1 MKIYINLILKV
12 ISIIVVIFWFYS
24 FQQEYIYKSKI
35 LVFGK
40 EFNNEYIELYNN
52 DSLIYKDTIRIDPSV
67 DVEWFEIIGTEPEV
81 TIKSSKT
88 YKTVKLNKNFRN
100 FFVKKNTFLF
110 DFIYLK
116 KSNEILQYD

>member
-88 YKTVKLNKNFRN
+88 YKTV
-100 FFVKKNTFLF
+100 
-110 DFIYLK
+110 
-116 KSNEILQYD
+116 